1 MPPSIETGNIENE
14 RIPRSISPADSE
26 YGSMLQSV
34 SLPDIIFTSSHLKY
48 LNQRLSALEPEDIL
62 RWCLIS
68 LPGLFQTTALG
79 LTGISFN
86 SNNANTDFQD
96 W

>member
-1 MPPSIETGNIENE
+1 MPPSIETGYTENE

-26 YGSMLQSV
+26 YGSMLQSTM
-34 SLPDIIFTSSHLKY
+34 LPDIIFTPAHLKY
-48 LNQRLSALEPEDIL
+48 LNQRLSSLEPEDIL

-79 LTGISFN
+79 LTGISLPWN
-86 SNNANTDFQD
+86 RANTNFQD